1 MAGQQP
7 PRRMDAA
14 TVVGML
20 IAFGLVLAAIG
31 QDLWL
36 FLDFPSLLIVLGGTL
51 GAALITYP
59 LTHILGI
66 LAVMRKTF
74 CTKLENPAEITLK
87 FKEFATKV
95 RREGILA
102 LEPMLKDV
110 SDDFL
115 RKGLQLTVD
124 GLEPQIIQEIME
136 TEIDYLEERHA
147 RGAEILLTLGALS
160 PAMGM
165 IGTVIGLVIMLK
177 NMSNPES
184 IGPAMAIALLTTF
197 YGAVLANLVFNPM
210 AGKLKTRSK
219 EEILIKSMIIEG
231 LMALASGENPRIVED
246 KLSSFLSP
254 KQRAPRE

>member
-7 PRRMDAA
+7 RRRMDLA
-14 TVVGML
+14 TIVGML
-20 IAFGLVLAAIG
+20 MAFGLVLAAIG
-31 QDLWL
+31 QDLRL
-36 FLDFPSLLIVLGGTL
+36 FFDIPSLLIVLGGTL

-74 CTKLENPAEITLK
+74 CTKLENPAEIILK
-87 FKEFATKV
+87 FKEYATKV
-95 RREGILA
+95 RREGILV
-102 LEPMLKDV
+102 LEPILQEIP
-110 SDDFL
+110 DDFL
-115 RKGLQLTVD
+115 RKGLQLTID
-124 GLEPQIIQEIME
+124 GLEPQVIQEIME
-136 TEIDYLEERHA
+136 TEIVFLEERHG

-177 NMSNPES
+177 NMSNPET

-219 EEILIKSMIIEG
+219 EEILIKSMVVEG
-231 LMALASGENPRIVED
+231 LMALARGENPSIVED
-246 KLSSFLSP
+246 KLNSFLSP
-254 KQRAPRE
+254 SERSPRS